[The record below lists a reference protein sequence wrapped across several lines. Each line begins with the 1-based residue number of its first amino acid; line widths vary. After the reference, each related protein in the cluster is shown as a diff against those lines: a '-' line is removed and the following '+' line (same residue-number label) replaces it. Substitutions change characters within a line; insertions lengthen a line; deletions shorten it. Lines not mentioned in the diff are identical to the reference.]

1 MHTLV
6 LTRVASDLQHKA
18 YIAGVLIGTI
28 MFLTGISEYSFCI
41 ISNVSVWGSLGKLC
55 TTMHRV

>member
-6 LTRVASDLQHKA
+6 LIRVASDVQLKA

-28 MFLTGISEYSFCI
+28 MFLAGISEYSFCI
-41 ISNVSVWGSLGKLC
+41 ISKV
-55 TTMHRV
+55 